1 MEKADSEIIML
12 EEERLRTG
20 TDIHWDVESR
30 RLTTPLP
37 ALPLSVIPPPNLRP
51 GSLLNDILVLNL
63 NALLSRS
70 KHGVCRCAY
79 YQQALGNSGIH
90 TAHHPCDG
98 RINIP
103 LRTVEQEARTGK
115 SPLLPVLQTLNTL
128 GGPRL
133 PAEGCCMG
141 EKCSRLHYFCILF
154 GSAEPPSKLLEIVRD
169 SSSLVAIQHCPTRS
183 VQRYAPSCASGQFR
197 AVHGRLKE
205 YPASEGNGNSNGDG
219 LHLYDGSAAI
229 APTRSTAITIST
241 KSVPLLLFRRLT
253 TISQY
258 EPSTASPTWDSTAH
272 WPIAHTHALA
282 YHHQHQEPS
291 MTSPTGTLPRT
302 GPSRTHTRWRI
313 TRTTAAVAHLQSYLS
328 CADASAHSAHALRTP
343 HGAPPLAAPAAP
355 SSPRMTH
362 SPPTGR
368 RSACSTPNRLPPSTY
383 PPWLPLMLAL
393 GLYAPPARSGAPGP
407 AGRKKFPIAVIPVV
421 QVPAVPVRGRAGALA
436 VRLARLPASAHPQT
450 PYEQQ

>member
-1 MEKADSEIIML
+1 MEYAAA
-12 EEERLRTG
+12 RT
-20 TDIHWDVESR
+20 TSR
-30 RLTTPLP
+30 P
-37 ALPLSVIPPPNLRP
+37 SVIQESTPHIILATVVSTSHSAPSSKNRAPANPHCCPRCR
-51 GSLLNDILVLNL
+51 LLTRWEVPD
-63 NALLSRS
+63 
-70 KHGVCRCAY
+70 
-79 YQQALGNSGIH
+79 YQQKGVAWARS
-90 TAHHPCDG
+90 AHVCIISASCLAVPSHP
-98 RINIP
+98 RS
-103 LRTVEQEARTGK
+103 LRSNLASDFESQ
-115 SPLLPVLQTLNTL
+115 
-128 GGPRL
+128 
-133 PAEGCCMG
+133 
-141 EKCSRLHYFCILF
+141 
-154 GSAEPPSKLLEIVRD
+154 LLEIVRD

-183 VQRYAPSCASGQFR
+183 VQRFAPSRASGQFR

-205 YPASEGNGNSNGDG
+205 YPASDGNGNSNGNG
-219 LHLYDGSAAI
+219 LHLYDGAAAGSVAAT

-328 CADASAHSAHALRTP
+328 LRSDASAHSAHALRTP

-383 PPWLPLMLAL
+383 PPWLPLMLTL
-393 GLYAPPARSGAPGP
+393 GLYALSPPLS
-407 AGRKKFPIAVIPVV
+407 
-421 QVPAVPVRGRAGALA
+421 
-436 VRLARLPASAHPQT
+436 LARLPLSTLHEPGSLRHACYARSGIVRTLNGWMDEFGRFPFAH
-450 PYEQQ
+450 YL